1 MSGHPKKEFPIT
13 WGMVIDIDKCTG
25 CGACMASCQTENNVE
40 PQREASNKLRSTS
53 WMTVYE
59 LTNGK
64 SFPDHDI
71 AYLPRPCQQCGNP
84 PCVSVCPV
92 IATDKNENGG
102 IVSQVYP
109 RCIGCR
115 YCVAACPYHVRY
127 FGWFD
132 PVWPEGMQK
141 TLSPMTSVRPRGVVE
156 KCTFCHHRWTLA
168 KDAARANGKDPDN
181 LDDGAYVTTCVQ
193 NCPSGALA
201 FGDLKNPKH
210 KVHELIKSPYAY
222 RLLERLGTDT
232 QVYYISR
239 REWVRKLGDNYLKS
253 E

>member
-1 MSGHPKKEFPIT
+1 MSGHFKEVPIT

-40 PQREASNKLRSTS
+40 PQREASNKLRATS
-53 WMTVYE
+53 WMLVYE
-59 LTNGK
+59 LTNDK
-64 SFPDHDI
+64 AFPNHDI

-127 FGWFD
+127 FGWYD
-132 PVWPEGMQK
+132 PIWPEGMDK

-156 KCTFCHHRWTLA
+156 KCTFCLQRSRAGKYSACLEVCPTGARIFGNLRDPNSEIRYVLDHKRVYILKEEVGTLP
-168 KDAARANGKDPDN
+168 R
-181 LDDGAYVTTCVQ
+181 
-193 NCPSGALA
+193 
-201 FGDLKNPKH
+201 F
-210 KVHELIKSPYAY
+210 
-222 RLLERLGTDT
+222 
-232 QVYYISR
+232 YYFF
-239 REWVRKLGDNYLKS
+239 DQ
-253 E
+253 